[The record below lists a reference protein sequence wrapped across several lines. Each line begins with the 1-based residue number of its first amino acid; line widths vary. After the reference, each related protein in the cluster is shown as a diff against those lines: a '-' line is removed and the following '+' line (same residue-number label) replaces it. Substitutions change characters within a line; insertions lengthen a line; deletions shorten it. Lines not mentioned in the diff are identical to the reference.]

1 MQSLLFYPQ
10 LIIVMLSQHADILLV
25 SKHFHA
31 VCLSQQFFY
40 DVLGCYVDNVNFIT
54 HTIKKIL
61 IVIDFRLF
69 IGWLDGTFGR

>member
-1 MQSLLFYPQ
+1 MQSLLLYPQ

-40 DVLGCYVDNVNFIT
+40 DVLGGYVDFIT

-61 IVIDFRLF
+61 IVIDFRF
-69 IGWLDGTFGR
+69 IYRLA